1 MKAAR
6 FDYQRAESVEQ
17 ALRVLASAGGAAK
30 AMSGG
35 QSLGPML
42 NLRLARPATVV
53 DIARLPA
60 LREVV
65 ADIGGLRIGAAV
77 THAQIEDGVFE
88 ALRGHPMQRVAA
100 GIAFRSVRN
109 RGTLGGSLA
118 HADPAA
124 DWMVVLAALGAE
136 VAVASL
142 RGERRVPMHDFML
155 GAYTTAVAA
164 DELVVAVHLPHWAA
178 SARFGY
184 DKICRKP
191 GEFAEASCAARFDPA
206 ARVAAIVLGALDGAP
221 QPLPALA
228 RAVARDGAVAGGR
241 DTILQAVRAALP
253 DKDEIDCGLYATAVE
268 RCLAQALDDEG
279 RAR

>member
-1 MKAAR
+1 
-6 FDYQRAESVEQ
+6 
-17 ALRVLASAGGAAK
+17 
-30 AMSGG
+30 
-35 QSLGPML
+35 
-42 NLRLARPATVV
+42 
-53 DIARLPA
+53 
-60 LREVV
+60 
-65 ADIGGLRIGAAV
+65 
-77 THAQIEDGVFE
+77 
-88 ALRGHPMQRVAA
+88 
-100 GIAFRSVRN
+100 
-109 RGTLGGSLA
+109 
-118 HADPAA
+118 
-124 DWMVVLAALGAE
+124 
-136 VAVASL
+136 
-142 RGERRVPMHDFML
+142 MHDFML